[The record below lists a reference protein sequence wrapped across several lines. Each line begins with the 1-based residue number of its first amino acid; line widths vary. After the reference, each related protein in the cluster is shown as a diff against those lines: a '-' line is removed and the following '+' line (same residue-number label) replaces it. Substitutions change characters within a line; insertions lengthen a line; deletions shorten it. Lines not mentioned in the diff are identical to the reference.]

1 MNKIL
6 KICKIHGALIYD
18 DVYFRK
24 TRKGIDCKHCSLDYH
39 KKERK
44 KNPEKYKKHG
54 KFYRKINLDPAVTEI
69 KCSKCK
75 QLLPLLSFSVAA
87 RSNRHPYCKLC
98 MSKANKISKI
108 KNRETY
114 EKYKIKTRLKAREK
128 SMIQKYGL
136 TLDQYK
142 IMHNTQNGLC
152 KICGNCE
159 TALQPNGSE
168 IKDLCIDHC
177 HKTNKIRGLLCHNCN
192 AGLGHF
198 FDNVNS
204 LKSAIEYLTI
214 AN

>member
-1 MNKIL
+1 
-6 KICKIHGALIYD
+6 
-18 DVYFRK
+18 
-24 TRKGIDCKHCSLDYH
+24 
-39 KKERK
+39 
-44 KNPEKYKKHG
+44 
-54 KFYRKINLDPAVTEI
+54 
-69 KCSKCK
+69 
-75 QLLPLLSFSVAA
+75 
-87 RSNRHPYCKLC
+87 
-98 MSKANKISKI
+98 
-108 KNRETY
+108 
-114 EKYKIKTRLKAREK
+114 
-128 SMIQKYGL
+128 MIQKYGL